1 MNTLPRKKMKSSTL
15 THLLLAPLLAATVLG
30 SCGKKTVEPAEP
42 TSSFAIQL
50 EPVVGPA
57 DLELNTKTY
66 TKADGQAFTVSK
78 FMVMLSNVKLTKA
91 DGSTY
96 AVPDGYYLFDATDP
110 KSYQILIDKVP
121 LGDYTGISFAVGVD
135 DAHNNATAKGGA
147 LVHTNEMYW
156 DWGGEYVFLKMAGTS
171 PQAPAS
177 SSHFI
182 TYDINGSK
190 SLRVVTPAFGKGVV
204 LPVVAGHVPAIHLS
218 MDVQSLFENT
228 TPAKNIDFSTTYIVD
243 TSSPWN
249 PVMADNY
256 AAGMFTVEHI
266 HAN

>member
-1 MNTLPRKKMKSSTL
+1 MKSSTL

-30 SCGKKTVEPAEP
+30 SCGKKTVEPEAP

-57 DLELNTKTY
+57 DLELKTKTY
-66 TKADGQAFTVSK
+66 TKADGQAFTVST
-78 FMVMLSNVKLTKA
+78 FMLMLSNVKLTRA
-91 DGSTY
+91 DGSAY
-96 AVPDGYYLFDATDP
+96 AVPDGYYLFNAADP
-110 KSYQILIDKVP
+110 QSYQILIDKVP
-121 LGDYTGISFAVGVD
+121 LGDYTGISFVVGVD

-147 LVHTNEMYW
+147 LVHTNAMYW
-156 DWGGEYVFLKMAGTS
+156 EWGGEYVFLSLAGTS

-177 SSHFI
+177 SGHLL

-190 SLRVVTPAFGKGVV
+190 SVRVVSPAFDKGVV
-204 LPVVAGHVPAIHLS
+204 LPVVAGHVPAIHMS
-218 MDVQSLFENT
+218 VDVQHLFESA
-228 TPAKNIDFSTTYIVD
+228 TPAKNINFATTYIVD

-249 PVMADNY
+249 QVMADNY